1 MRWVPLVA
9 LSFAVVLVQQS
20 LAGLLGLSS
29 QSFGRVSP
37 DLMAAVAVVL
47 TLRARRALDVALAAW
62 GMGLAVDLTTAS
74 GPAGT
79 TVVGPMAIGY
89 VVASGVVFRIREAF
103 FREHW
108 LTQGFFAVVFCLIA
122 HTIWILL
129 QALAGWRAA
138 TLSTTVRALGQ
149 MLWISLYTGAVTSLL
164 SRPLAWAVGVGVLG
178 GAVRGR
184 RAKRSSRR

>member
-1 MRWVPLVA
+1 M
-9 LSFAVVLVQQS
+9 FAIVLVQQS

-37 DLMAAVAVVL
+37 DLMAAAAVVL
-47 TLRARRALDVALAAW
+47 TLRARHALDVALAAW

-89 VVASGVVFRIREAF
+89 VAASAIVFRIREAF

-108 LTQGFFAVVFCLIA
+108 LTQGFFAVVFCVIA
-122 HTIWILL
+122 HAIWIVL
-129 QALAGWRAA
+129 QALAGWRGA
-138 TLSTTVRALGQ
+138 TVSTTLRALGQ
-149 MLWISLYTGAVTSLL
+149 MLWIALYTGAVTSLL
-164 SRPLAWAVGVGVLG
+164 SRPMSFVVGVGVLG
-178 GAVRGR
+178 GLVRTR
-184 RAKRSSRR
+184 RRKRSSRR